1 MHDSCPVMY
10 LAHPELF
17 SGEEAGVVV
26 ETRGTI
32 TNGKTVTDL
41 YSDKQFPFKN
51 ATVMLHAENRE
62 IIRIL
67 KERLIR
73 FG

>member
-1 MHDSCPVMY
+1 MHDACPVMY

-17 SGEEAGVVV
+17 EGEEAGVVV

-41 YSDKQFPFKN
+41 WSDKQFSFN
-51 ATVMLHAENRE
+51 YAQGCSRVHTEVC
-62 IIRIL
+62 IRIL
-67 KERLIR
+67 TWKIVSV
-73 FG
+73 G